1 MSVTADTSEPALK
14 IVQSGNGDLINAE
27 GFIVKQDGNV
37 EVTGNVTIS
46 GTLDL
51 ASALPI
57 TEGGTGATTV
67 SGALANLGIEDIAT
81 DSVNFT
87 GGSINGVTI
96 GATNPA
102 AGTFTTLT
110 LGTDLSI
117 ANGGTGASDAA
128 SARTNLGLGT
138 AATQN
143 STAFATAAQGVL
155 ADSALQSASIGVTVQ
170 GYDAN
175 TVKKNL
181 ENTFTDAQRGAV
193 TTDNDLSFDM
203 SVGNNFSCTP
213 TALGTL
219 TFSNITQGQSG
230 YVYLDNTGGYAIS
243 KAASVLVGASTLSTI
258 SAAGK
263 YVLAYFAPNSTTV
276 VITSSGVLS

>member
-1 MSVTADTSEPALK
+1 MSVTADSSEPALK
-14 IVQSGNGDLINAE
+14 LIQSGNGDLINAE

-37 EVTGNVTIS
+37 EITGS
-46 GTLDL
+46 LTL
-51 ASALPI
+51 SPALPI
-57 TEGGTGATTV
+57 AQGGTGATSV
-67 SGALANLGIEDIAT
+67 AGALANLGIEDIAT

-87 GGSINGVTI
+87 GGAINGVTI
-96 GATNPA
+96 GSTNPA
-102 AGTFTTLT
+102 AGSFTTLT

-128 SARTNLGLGT
+128 GARTNLGLGT

-175 TVKKNL
+175 TVKKNV

-193 TTDNDLSFDM
+193 TTDNDLSFDL
-203 SVGNNFSCTP
+203 SVGNNFQCTP
-213 TALGTL
+213 AATGTL
-219 TFSNITQGQSG
+219 TFTNHTAGQSG
-230 YVYLDNTGGYAIS
+230 YVLLINSGGYAIS
-243 KAASVLVGASTLSTI
+243 AAATTKVTASLLTTI
-258 SAAGK
+258 STAGT
-263 YVLAYFAPNSTTV
+263 YLLAYFDNGTNTYV
-276 VITSSGVLS
+276 TSSGVLA